1 MVTLRIGE
9 KEIPCD
15 FADVTFDGTFLAQ
28 YHDDRRL
35 PEIAMDFDGLPEVTV
50 IEPVL
55 EKHYAGF
62 SWLAGVSITA
72 DGTVQVRLRKEAKA
86 DE

>member
-1 MVTLRIGE
+1 MVKIRIGDR
-9 KEIPCD
+9 EIPCD
-15 FADVTFDGTFLAQ
+15 FADETYDGSFLAQ

-35 PEIAMDFDGLPEVTV
+35 PEIAKDFDGLPEVTV

-55 EKHYAGF
+55 EKHYEGF
-62 SWLAGVSITA
+62 SKLIGVSITA
-72 DGTVQVRLRKEAKA
+72 GGTVLIRLGKEEST

>member
-1 MVTLRIGE
+1 MVKIRIGDR
-9 KEIPCD
+9 EIPCD
-15 FADVTFDGTFLAQ
+15 FADETYDGYFLAQ

-35 PEIAMDFDGLPEVTV
+35 PEIAKDFDQIEEITV

-62 SWLAGVSITA
+62 SKLVGVSITA
-72 DGTVQVRLRKEAKA
+72 GCTVLIRLAKEEGS